1 MIQSLILTYDDYS
14 SFDGFI
20 ITSGDAAD
28 VVGYDDGNYGG
39 DDDFKVANG
48 NDEYDENAQF
58 SELYEKTYD
67 CFWVIM
73 LNEQCATY
81 EKNDEFL
88 ELESSY
94 VLLVYGENGDYA

>member
-48 NDEYDENAQF
+48 NDEYDENA
-58 SELYEKTYD
+58 
-67 CFWVIM
+67 
-73 LNEQCATY
+73 
-81 EKNDEFL
+81 
-88 ELESSY
+88 
-94 VLLVYGENGDYA
+94 

>member
-1 MIQSLILTYDDYS
+1 MTQSLVLTYDDYS

-28 VVGYDDGNYGG
+28 VVGYDDGNYGD
-39 DDDFKVANG
+39 DDDFKVASG
-48 NDEYDENAQF
+48 NDEYDENAQS

-67 CFWVIM
+67 CFQVIEF
-73 LNEQCATY
+73 NEQCAMY

-88 ELESSY
+88 ELECSY
-94 VLLVYGENGDYA
+94 VLLIYFEYA